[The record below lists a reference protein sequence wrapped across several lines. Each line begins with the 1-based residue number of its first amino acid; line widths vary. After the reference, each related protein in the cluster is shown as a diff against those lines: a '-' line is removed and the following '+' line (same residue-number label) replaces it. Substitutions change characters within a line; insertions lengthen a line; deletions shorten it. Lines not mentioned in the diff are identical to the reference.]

1 MFLKSR
7 SSGGFSSDG
16 REDKWKL
23 SNGMDFAISVPQGNI
38 AGNQGTKLDLET
50 PKGCSV
56 AGEMTRQARALTSK
70 SDILPSIPGTH
81 SERRGETPEPCVLT
95 STHVCVHRH

>member
-1 MFLKSR
+1 M
-7 SSGGFSSDG
+7 GGMTCGNYQMGWILPSVTY
-16 REDKWKL
+16 
-23 SNGMDFAISVPQGNI
+23 NVPQGNI
-38 AGNQGTKLDLET
+38 AGNQGTELDLKT

-81 SERRGETPEPCVLT
+81 SERRGETPERCVLT
-95 STHVCVHRH
+95 STHACPQRH